1 MTIDRAGFLR
11 RWSERKLAAKAE
23 AQETAPADG
32 ADAKPDAAPPIEP
45 FDPAS
50 LPSIESLTADSDYTA
65 FLRPGVP
72 SALTNAAL
80 RQAWLS
86 DPLISTF
93 KEMADYD
100 WDFNAPGYGAL
111 LPTDDVQAL
120 LSRVINRPEPDPEPE
135 PQPATSPETAPGT
148 APGTGPGTGP
158 EGPTAIA
165 EAPDDAGQGEIIV
178 APRPAA
184 LATDSV
190 GDNQIA
196 ALQHDGNSKEAL
208 AKPSEPV
215 LRRPRHGGAL
225 PS

>member
-23 AQETAPADG
+23 PQKADPIE
-32 ADAKPDAAPPIEP
+32 AAEDAAPVEP

-72 SALTNAAL
+72 TALTNAAL

-120 LSRVINRPEPDPEPE
+120 LSRVINRPEPEPE
-135 PQPATSPETAPGT
+135 PKPEPAVALAQAPEAEDPTEIFVAPPVAEVGFEA
-148 APGTGPGTGP
+148 APESEIAAAQHDENYKDLP
-158 EGPTAIA
+158 EDLYI
-165 EAPDDAGQGEIIV
+165 EAP
-178 APRPAA
+178 APM
-184 LATDSV
+184 
-190 GDNQIA
+190 
-196 ALQHDGNSKEAL
+196 
-208 AKPSEPV
+208 

>member
-11 RWSERKLAAKAE
+11 RWSERKLAAKTE
-23 AQETAPADG
+23 PQ
-32 ADAKPDAAPPIEP
+32 KPDPVEETEEPTAVEP

-50 LPSIESLTADSDYTA
+50 LPSIDSLTADSDYTA

-72 SALTNAAL
+72 TALTNAAL

-120 LSRVINRPEPDPEPE
+120 LSRVINRPEPEPEPE
-135 PQPATSPETAPGT
+135 PKLETEAPI
-148 APGTGPGTGP
+148 AL
-158 EGPTAIA
+158 A
-165 EAPDDAGQGEIIV
+165 EAADDPEAGKNFV
-178 APRPAA
+178 APPAA
-184 LATDSV
+184 AERLEASLEPEF
-190 GDNQIA
+190 A
-196 ALQHDGNSKEAL
+196 AAQHDENPRDQQSDAPIAL
-208 AKPSEPV
+208 

>member
-23 AQETAPADG
+23 PQTRDPVEATDQPS
-32 ADAKPDAAPPIEP
+32 PDEPVEP

-50 LPSIESLTADSDYTA
+50 LPTIESLTADSDYTA

-120 LSRVINRPEPDPEPE
+120 LSRVINRPEPEPEPE
-135 PQPATSPETAPGT
+135 TPVAK
-148 APGTGPGTGP
+148 
-158 EGPTAIA
+158 A
-165 EAPDDAGQGEIIV
+165 EALESDSEDKIIV
-178 APRPAA
+178 APPLVGEA
-184 LATDSV
+184 LERAPDPEFVAS
-190 GDNQIA
+190 
-196 ALQHDGNSKEAL
+196 QHDKNHEDLPEELYSDAPPL
-208 AKPSEPV
+208 V

>member
-23 AQETAPADG
+23 PQQPDPVEATAEE
-32 ADAKPDAAPPIEP
+32 APSDP
-45 FDPAS
+45 FDPAT
-50 LPSIESLTADSDYTA
+50 LPSIDSLTVDSDYTA

-111 LPTDDVQAL
+111 LPTDNVQAL
-120 LSRVINRPEPDPEPE
+120 LSRVINRPEPEPAPEPKLE
-135 PQPATSPETAPGT
+135 E
-148 APGTGPGTGP
+148 
-158 EGPTAIA
+158 PTALAETIDA
-165 EAPDDAGQGEIIV
+165 PEPTKIFVAPPAAADMLEAPLDSEFA
-178 APRPAA
+178 AP
-184 LATDSV
+184 
-190 GDNQIA
+190 
-196 ALQHDGNSKEAL
+196 QHDE
-208 AKPSEPV
+208 KPKDSYTNAPPTL

>member
-11 RWSERKLAAKAE
+11 RWSERKLAAQAESQQPAPAETIEEAE
-23 AQETAPADG
+23 AA
-32 ADAKPDAAPPIEP
+32 EP
-45 FDPAS
+45 FDPAT
-50 LPSIESLTADSDYTA
+50 LPSIDSLTADSDYTA

-72 SALTNAAL
+72 AALTNAAL

-111 LPTDDVQAL
+111 RPTDDVQAL
-120 LSRVINRPEPDPEPE
+120 LSRVINRPEPEPEPE
-135 PQPATSPETAPGT
+135 PKPEQEPKAAPEVQTASNEPIET
-148 APGTGPGTGP
+148 
-158 EGPTAIA
+158 EEPTKNF
-165 EAPDDAGQGEIIV
+165 V
-178 APRPAA
+178 APPVAEIGREAA
-184 LATDSV
+184 PISDFF
-190 GDNQIA
+190 
-196 ALQHDGNSKEAL
+196 ALQHEEKSKTSLEESSS
-208 AKPSEPV
+208 PM

>member
-23 AQETAPADG
+23 PQ
-32 ADAKPDAAPPIEP
+32 KPDPAEETEEATAVEP

-50 LPSIESLTADSDYTA
+50 LPSIDSLTADSDYTA

-72 SALTNAAL
+72 TAVTNAAL

-111 LPTDDVQAL
+111 LPTDDVEAL
-120 LSRVINRPEPDPEPE
+120 LSRVINRPEPEPEPE
-135 PQPATSPETAPGT
+135 PKPETESPI
-148 APGTGPGTGP
+148 
-158 EGPTAIA
+158 AIA
-165 EAPDDAGQGEIIV
+165 EAADDPEPNKNFV
-178 APRPAA
+178 APPAA
-184 LATDSV
+184 VETLEAPLDE
-190 GDNQIA
+190 NIA
-196 ALQHDGNSKEAL
+196 ALQHAVNPKDLYADAAS
-208 AKPSEPV
+208 PV